1 MAEAEVSDLQQ
12 AGGQLIATFVTEPA
26 LTRQPKTASRASVPV
41 PTLSLP
47 FLPRCSRSGLSSL
60 ALVQALLHVSPRLW
74 RGSAGALFALK
85 IEELDL
91 LYQQSFLLENSQ
103 QHIHQ
108 LAAQINHHTNQTN
121 ATPWRGT

>member
-1 MAEAEVSDLQQ
+1 
-12 AGGQLIATFVTEPA
+12 
-26 LTRQPKTASRASVPV
+26 
-41 PTLSLP
+41 
-47 FLPRCSRSGLSSL
+47 
-60 ALVQALLHVSPRLW
+60 VQALLHVSPRLL
-74 RGSAGALFALK
+74 RIGSRAGALFALK